1 MLPKNSFYII
11 RGNIA
16 HVTNVIR
23 VTESEAIPTQL
34 RPYQRQLIDL
44 ARDEFRK
51 GKRRVLMVAPCGA
64 GKTVLS
70 AFMCDEHVKRGGHV
84 LYLAHRSELLAQ
96 AAATFERTGLGIVS
110 GDAPIL
116 HVGSAID
123 VVSVQTAA
131 RRKLPPPTMIVVDE
145 CHHIQAHTYQIVLD
159 RYPGACVVGLT
170 ATPIRLDGKG
180 LGETFDSM
188 VENVTAEW
196 LIENNY
202 LAPYTYYSIPTVDTS
217 HLKKRMGEYTAGS
230 IDELF
235 SGEKGVVKIAG
246 DVVTHYERL
255 ARGQQA
261 ICYCPS
267 VEISKQF
274 AAQFNWAGIAAVHL
288 DGTTSAPE
296 REAAIQSFREG
307 RTKIIC
313 NVDLLGEGF
322 DVPDCS
328 VTIMLRPTASLGLY
342 IQQAMRCMRY
352 QPDKRAL
359 ILDHVGNY
367 KRHDAPDAIHRW
379 SLKGQEKR
387 SKYDDVPKTR
397 ECPKCYAVV
406 PSTSKKCPECGFDFS
421 EIASPFKVGKTTEVV
436 ETELREIEFK
446 KRQRADLKPLDVAL
460 REAHSFDDLKQLG
473 RERGYKPGW
482 AYYRAKLRGY
492 I

>member
-1 MLPKNSFYII
+1 M
-11 RGNIA
+11 
-16 HVTNVIR
+16 
-23 VTESEAIPTQL
+23 QL

-70 AFMCDEHVKRGGHV
+70 AFMCDEHVKRGGRV
-84 LYLAHRSELLAQ
+84 LYLVHRQELLTQ
-96 AAATFERTGLGIVS
+96 AAATFERTGLGTAS

-116 HVGSAID
+116 HVGGAID
-123 VVSVQTAA
+123 LVSVQTAA
-131 RRKLPPPTMIVVDE
+131 RRTLTAPTMIVVDE
-145 CHHIQAHTYQIVLD
+145 CHHIQARTYQTVLE
-159 RYPGACVVGLT
+159 RFPKARVVGLT

-217 HLKKRMGEYTAGS
+217 HLKKRMGEFTTS
-230 IDELF
+230 SVDDLF
-235 SGEKGVVKIAG
+235 SGEKGVVVKIAG
-246 DVVTHYERL
+246 DVVKHYERL
-255 ARGQQA
+255 ASGQQA

-267 VEISKQF
+267 VNISRQF
-274 AAQFNWAGIAAVHL
+274 AAQFNQAGINAIHL
-288 DGTTSAPE
+288 DGTAPE
-296 REAAIQSFREG
+296 SARESAIQSFRTG

-352 QPDKRAL
+352 QPEKRAL

-367 KRHDAPDAIHRW
+367 KRHDAPDAIRRW
-379 SLKGQEKR
+379 SLKGQEKK

-397 ECPKCYAVV
+397 ECPKCFAVLKSSV
-406 PSTSKKCPECGFDFS
+406 KVCPHCQYSFVDNLKTQSKTIDVS
-421 EIASPFKVGKTTEVV
+421 
-436 ETELREIEFK
+436 ETELQKIEFQK
-446 KRQRADLKPLDVAL
+446 QQKARRSEVGRASSYEDLK
-460 REAHSFDDLKQLG
+460 RIG
-473 RERGYKPGW
+473 RERGYKDGW
-482 AYYRAKLRGY
+482 AYLTAKRRGY